1 MATIRPATMDDVPAI
16 VSMAQRFYPD
26 SPYPAIYGDMPEEQ
40 AAGLAII
47 AMYGMAEAGIVPG
60 VMLVAEHDGV
70 LVGMLCCHI
79 DPATFTPAVIAA
91 ELVWW
96 VEPEHRGGMTAVRLL
111 RAGEKEARAR
121 GASVFNMSALAT
133 SPDEAHEIL
142 QRMGYAPT
150 HTVYTKRL
158 I

>member
-1 MATIRPATMDDVPAI
+1 MATIRPATMDDIPQI
-16 VSMAQRFYPD
+16 VEMAKRFYPE

-40 AAGLAII
+40 AAGLAIV
-47 AMYGMAEAGIVPG
+47 AMQGFAESGIVPG
-60 VMLVAEHDGV
+60 VMLVAEQGDA
-70 LVGMLCCHI
+70 LVGMLCVHI

-111 RAGEKEARAR
+111 RAGETCARTR
-121 GASVFNMSALAT
+121 GATVFNMAALAT
-133 SPDEAHEIL
+133 SPDEARMIL
-142 QRMGYAPT
+142 ERMGYAPT

-158 I
+158 

>member
-16 VSMAQRFYPD
+16 VEMAKRFYPE
-26 SPYPAIYGDMPEEQ
+26 SPYPTIYGDMPAEQ
-40 AAGLAII
+40 AAGLAIV
-47 AMYGMAEAGIVPG
+47 AMQGMAEHGIVPG
-60 VMLVAEHDGV
+60 VMLVAEHGGA
-70 LVGMLCCHI
+70 LVGMLCAHI

-111 RAGEKEARAR
+111 RAGEAAARER
-121 GASVFNMSALAT
+121 GADVFNMAALAT
-133 SPDEAHEIL
+133 SPEEAHQIL

-150 HTVYTKRL
+150 HTIYTKRL
-158 I
+158 S